1 MKVAIFAKDYL
12 PLPPTPNNNALPYGY
27 LNTLLIRHI
36 CSQASK
42 NNTNFIDFLPPN
54 PANDGSPLYSY

>member
-1 MKVAIFAKDYL
+1 MNVAIFANDYL
-12 PLPPTPNNNALPYGY
+12 PLPPTPNNRALPYGC
-27 LNTLLIRHI
+27 LSTLLILQI

-54 PANDGSPLYSY
+54 PANEGSALYSC